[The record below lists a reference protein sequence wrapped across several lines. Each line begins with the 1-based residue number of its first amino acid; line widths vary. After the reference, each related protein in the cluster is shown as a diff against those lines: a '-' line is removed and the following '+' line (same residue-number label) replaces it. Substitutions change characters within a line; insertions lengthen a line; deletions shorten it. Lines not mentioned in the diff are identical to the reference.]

1 MKKSI
6 NIILSNNFIRL
17 ISSFI
22 NNATKEDII
31 LFLPSKPIS
40 QIIIKLLNTK
50 KYNSVNDSI
59 SLIKCLLDKAPENYI
74 VSFVREGIIESLKNF
89 KLEENLELNDRK
101 SRIYGV
107 SMLDNDYKKY
117 RRERERYL
125 RKRKDLLNKIKRK
138 KRNKRDIIKDN
149 KNNEQN
155 KDNENN
161 DKTNIDKEKEIIN
174 NDNKER
180 NN

>member
-1 MKKSI
+1 MKKPI
-6 NIILSNNFIRL
+6 TTILSNNFIRL

-22 NNATKEDII
+22 NNATKEDIV

-89 KLEENLELNDRK
+89 KLEENLELN
-101 SRIYGV
+101 
-107 SMLDNDYKKY
+107 
-117 RRERERYL
+117 E
-125 RKRKDLLNKIKRK
+125 RKRIGQ
-138 KRNKRDIIKDN
+138 
-149 KNNEQN
+149 EV
-155 KDNENN
+155 E
-161 DKTNIDKEKEIIN
+161 E
-174 NDNKER
+174 ER
-180 NN
+180 